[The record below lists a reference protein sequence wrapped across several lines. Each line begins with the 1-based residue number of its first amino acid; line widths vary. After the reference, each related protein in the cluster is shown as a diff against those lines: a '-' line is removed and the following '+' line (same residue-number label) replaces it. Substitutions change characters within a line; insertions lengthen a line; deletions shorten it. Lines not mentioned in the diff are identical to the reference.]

1 MCCPDDDD
9 FNSIYDTRYS
19 LEAAVMEYSSFS
31 ALDQL
36 DKISQDSSLVFEQVR
51 ADISGVVSYGIDS
64 YESCRLLMW
73 KQTALIKP
81 IM

>member
-1 MCCPDDDD
+1 
-9 FNSIYDTRYS
+9 
-19 LEAAVMEYSSFS
+19 MEYSSFS

-64 YESCRLLMW
+64 YESL
-73 KQTALIKP
+73 QTSDVEADSFNKANYVKTSTNQEI
-81 IM
+81 

>member
-1 MCCPDDDD
+1 
-9 FNSIYDTRYS
+9 
-19 LEAAVMEYSSFS
+19 MEYSSFS

-64 YESCRLLMW
+64 YESPPRLLMW